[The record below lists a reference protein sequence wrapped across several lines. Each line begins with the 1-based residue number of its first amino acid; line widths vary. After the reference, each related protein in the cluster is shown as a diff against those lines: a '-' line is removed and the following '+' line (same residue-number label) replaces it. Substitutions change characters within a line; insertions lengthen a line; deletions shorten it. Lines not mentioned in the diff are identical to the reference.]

1 MLLISNYTSNIL
13 KCSLLSAL
21 LLLRY
26 PSLLLLLLLLLTH
39 LLLLTCLPSLTPVT
53 HIAILVSIL
62 VYAQPMLL
70 VFHKLPVIHIALWL
84 PLQTQAMLKSLI
96 QIFRLP
102 SSEVSLTV
110 EVPNQTDVPGD
121 YHGAVGVSLNN

>member
-13 KCSLLSAL
+13 KRSLLSAL
-21 LLLRY
+21 LLLPY

-39 LLLLTCLPSLTPVT
+39 LLLTCLLSPTPVT